1 MSWPRN
7 KATWEISTFEMS
19 SSKGKETAKIWSEGF
34 KVLRFQIWGDKV
46 IWEMSTLEMSS
57 SEQAMTSSRNVRC
70 SFQSFK
76 VSGLRWKSKMR
87 NINIWNVSIQIALNE
102 LASGVQNL
110 WIFESLQLRNYSK
123 WEMKITELVWIIKS
137 SHGKVF

>member
-76 VSGLRWKSKMR
+76 VSRLRWKSKMR

-102 LASGVQNL
+102 LASGVQNVPFSTNPHFHL
-110 WIFESLQLRNYSK
+110 YSRVQLTKHPLKLSPRSAAVKY
-123 WEMKITELVWIIKS
+123 I
-137 SHGKVF
+137 